1 MLMVEYKLSI
11 YGFLLTAMTYIDLSS
26 GAHSK
31 KKRAWNGLG
40 TAWNDVV

>member
-11 YGFLLTAMTYIDLSS
+11 YGLLLTAMTYMCS
-26 GAHSK
+26 GVHSK
-31 KKRAWNGLG
+31 NKQAWNGLG